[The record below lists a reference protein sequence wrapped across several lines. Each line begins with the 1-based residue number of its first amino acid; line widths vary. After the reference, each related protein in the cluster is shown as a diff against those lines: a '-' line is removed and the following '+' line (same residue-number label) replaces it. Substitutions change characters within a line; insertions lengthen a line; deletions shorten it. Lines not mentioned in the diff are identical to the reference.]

1 MPEQA
6 DLDDITTGL
15 ATAMTAAARR
25 SPAGQLPASDC
36 PLLYS
41 DEDPR
46 NVWALDGRQRAA
58 ARTVELPFVGVRAI
72 VEQRWRREP
81 QLADASIAGDD
92 DLEGHST
99 TGVCWDGAVVLADLL
114 CHPPAVLAAW
124 LGLGLVANPNPNPNP
139 EPNPNPNPNPNQ
151 VLAAQSPNLA
161 RRYRAAGHT
170 HRPWSWAWADKV
182 VVELGCGTSALPS
195 CAAALHGP
203 RAVVCTD
210 GNSRAL
216 PIASANTAR
225 WAKEH
230 PTSTPVSAAQ
240 LRWGEGGEAAML
252 RSVGLSDAP
261 VDVIIAADVFYVLD
275 NPGGWG
281 TLSITR
287 WLRPRPVGS
296 PEASFSAPD
305 HASGCP
311 EPRPAS
317 AN

>member
-1 MPEQA
+1 M
-6 DLDDITTGL
+6 
-15 ATAMTAAARR
+15 
-25 SPAGQLPASDC
+25 
-36 PLLYS
+36 
-41 DEDPR
+41 
-46 NVWALDGRQRAA
+46 
-58 ARTVELPFVGVRAI
+58 
-72 VEQRWRREP
+72 QRWRSEP
-81 QLADASIAGDD
+81 QLADASIVGDD

-114 CHPPAVLAAW
+114 CHPPAVLAA
-124 LGLGLVANPNPNPNP
+124 
-139 EPNPNPNPNPNQ
+139 
-151 VLAAQSPNLA
+151 QSPNLA
-161 RRYRAAGHT
+161 RMYRAAAHT
-170 HRPWSWAWADKV
+170 PSPWSWAWEGKV

-230 PTSTPVSAAQ
+230 PAATLVRAAH

-252 RSVGLSDAP
+252 HGVGLVAP

-281 TLSITR
+281 KFLATVVAL
-287 WLRPRPVGS
+287 
-296 PEASFSAPD
+296 SAPHTLVFITYTD
-305 HASGCP
+305 RGHDKLFRTFVERRVERFFRTARVAAFLLHPVAHPGTPGRLEQLTPTVEVLCWARREESESP
-311 EPRPAS
+311 L
-317 AN
+317 

>member
-1 MPEQA
+1 MPQQA

-72 VEQRWRREP
+72 VEQRWRSEP

-124 LGLGLVANPNPNPNP
+124 LGVGLVANPD
-139 EPNPNPNPNPNQ
+139 PNPNPNQ

-170 HRPWSWAWADKV
+170 PVPWSWAWADKV

-195 CAAALHGP
+195 CAAALHRP
-203 RAVVCTD
+203 HAVVCTD

-216 PIASANTAR
+216 PIAGANTAR
-225 WAKEH
+225 WAEEH
-230 PTSTPVSAAQ
+230 PKSTPVRAAQ

-252 RSVGLSDAP
+252 RS
-261 VDVIIAADVFYVLD
+261 D

-281 TLSITR
+281 TLSKSKLART
-287 WLRPRPVGS
+287 G
-296 PEASFSAPD
+296 AS
-305 HASGCP
+305 
-311 EPRPAS
+311 
-317 AN
+317 